1 MSYADF
7 FVCYNFWRWRFAV
20 FHLAFL
26 RSMRDKQ
33 PTEYKAKS
41 LAQCGTVYEFFVEEY
56 GSFIFIYPS

>member
-33 PTEYKAKS
+33 PTECNRLNVQMLVKLHLLS
-41 LAQCGTVYEFFVEEY
+41 QSIWETE
-56 GSFIFIYPS
+56 

>member
-1 MSYADF
+1 MNKNPCNSKGCTDF

-26 RSMRDKQ
+26 RAMRDKQ

-41 LAQCGTVYEFFVEEY
+41 LTQGGTVY
-56 GSFIFIYPS
+56 

>member
-33 PTEYKAKS
+33 STECKAKS
-41 LAQCGTVYEFFVEEY
+41 LTLGGTVY
-56 GSFIFIYPS
+56 